1 MVSARW
7 TAVLAGSLLLGTTL
21 RAQQYEPASLGLQVR
36 GSLPFGELKDAV
48 GGGLPGIGVGLV
60 MEEDFLEG
68 YRGRVVMGADQW
80 FKGKLENLPGMKGGV
95 SAFNLG
101 IEGVRL
107 LRPYGDYPVLG
118 PYVVA
123 GVGMYAWSVTREDTV
138 LNTSATRRVT
148 HAGATFG
155 FGWRLTA
162 HLDVEV
168 KAMAGQVDPDFGAA
182 ALLGAATFRY

>member
-1 MVSARW
+1 MACARW
-7 TAVLAGSLLLGTTL
+7 TAVLAGSLLLGLSL
-21 RAQQYEPASLGLQVR
+21 RAQQYEPATLGFQVR
-36 GSLPFGELKDAV
+36 GSLPFGGLKDAV
-48 GGGLPGIGVGLV
+48 GGGLPGVGVGLV
-60 MEEDFLEG
+60 MEDDFLEG

-95 SAFNLG
+95 SSFHLG
-101 IEGVRL
+101 VEGVRL
-107 LRPYGDYPVLG
+107 LRPYEDYPLLG

-168 KAMAGQVDPDFGAA
+168 KALGGVVDPDFTAA
-182 ALLGAATFRY
+182 ALLAAATFRF